1 MTSEGKLIARRR
13 VFAGAALLL
22 VIALGLASRRFP
34 LGQAW
39 WDKSLGDVLYAAA
52 VYSLLALVRPHLG
65 VGRVTVVAL
74 AFCVAV
80 ELFQLTGLPAQ
91 YAYLPPVRWILGTRF
106 AWHDLV
112 CYGIGIALIA
122 LLDRLAM
129 RPRYSA
135 AS

>member
-1 MTSEGKLIARRR
+1 MTSDGKLTARRR

-22 VIALGLASRRFP
+22 VVVLGLASRRFP

-52 VYSLLALVRPHLG
+52 VYSLLTLVRPHLT
-65 VGRVTVVAL
+65 VGRVAAVAL

-80 ELFQLTGLPAQ
+80 ELFQLTGIPGR

-112 CYGIGIALIA
+112 CYGIGIAVIA
-122 LLDRLAM
+122 LLDRLMA
-129 RPRYSA
+129 RSRYSA